1 MKTFK
6 KSYLL
11 FLTLVLAAFL
21 AACSGDDKED
31 SSSKE
36 DETSSSS
43 DTDSN
48 SSNDSSKDSTTPSTG
63 GELILEVLSEAVELD
78 PHGSNDVPSS
88 NLQAN
93 IYDTLL
99 SRNFETGEYL
109 PNLATEWKS
118 IDDLTLE
125 LKLRDDVKFHDGNPF
140 NAEAVK
146 INLDRLLDPAIASPR
161 ASIFQPIAEVIVVD
175 EFTVQIKTKTPYVP
189 ILATLTHPGGY
200 MISPAVIAEDYEAM
214 KNGGEPRAVVNEKPI
229 GTGFMKFDSWQA
241 GQQIRLVK
249 NEEYW
254 NGAVAYDSVV
264 FKTIPES
271 ATRAADLE
279 AGYAHIIDPVQPI
292 EVERVKQFASV
303 AEQPSVSIAYIGFN
317 TQKAPLDNVKL
328 RQAISKAVDRD
339 TIIQGIFEGYG
350 LAAVGPLAPATWGYS
365 DEITKQDYNMEEAKA
380 LMAEAGL
387 ADGVTLNLWT
397 NDNPQ
402 RIQIATIMQE
412 KLKELNI
419 TLNVEVLEWGAYLEK
434 TSGEEHDLFILG
446 WSSSTADADNGL
458 SPLFH
463 SRDVGNNNRT
473 RYSNP
478 ELDKILDQAQQE
490 SDEATRLD
498 LYKQAAEIINNE
510 APAAFVYHQKYLTG
524 VSNKVTGFTI
534 DASGI
539 YRLKDVKISE

>member
-1 MKTFK
+1 MQTFK
-6 KSYLL
+6 KSYLM

-21 AACSGDDKED
+21 VACSDDSNDTSTGDDTSSNSED
-31 SSSKE
+31 SS
-36 DETSSSS
+36 
-43 DTDSN
+43 N
-48 SSNDSSKDSTTPSTG
+48 SNDDSTASAG

-78 PHGSNDVPSS
+78 PHGSNDVPSA

-99 SRNFETGEYL
+99 NRNFETGEYL
-109 PNLATEWKS
+109 PGLATEWNLV
-118 IDDLTLE
+118 DELTLE
-125 LKLRDDVKFHDGNPF
+125 LKLRDDVKFHDGTPF

-146 INLDRLLDPAIASPR
+146 INLDRLLDPEVASPR
-161 ASIFQPIAEVIVVD
+161 ASIFQPISEVVVVD
-175 EFTVQIKTKTPYVP
+175 EFTVQIKTEAPYVP
-189 ILATLTHPGGY
+189 IYATLTHPGGY

-214 KNGGEPRAVVNEKPI
+214 KNGGEPRAVVNEKPV

-241 GQQIRLVK
+241 GQQIKLVK

-254 NGAVAYDSVV
+254 GGAVAYDSVV

-303 AEQPSVSIAYIGFN
+303 TEQPSVSIAYIGFN

-328 RQAISKAVDRD
+328 RQAISKAVDRE
-339 TIIQGIFEGYG
+339 TIIEGIFEGYA

-365 DEITKQDYNMEEAKA
+365 DDIVKQDYNMEEAKA
-380 LMAEAGL
+380 LMKEAGYE
-387 ADGVTLNLWT
+387 DGLKLNLWT

-402 RIQIATIMQE
+402 RIQIATVMQE

-419 TLNVEVLEWGAYLEK
+419 ELNVEVLEWGAYLEK
-434 TSGEEHDLFILG
+434 TAGEEHELFILG

-458 SPLFH
+458 NPLFNTA
-463 SRDVGNNNRT
+463 DIGNNNRT

-478 ELDKILDQAQQE
+478 ELDVILTKAQQE
-490 SDEATRLD
+490 SDETVRAD
-498 LYKQAAEIINNE
+498 LYKQAATIINEE
-510 APAAFVYHQKYLTG
+510 APAAFVYHQSYLTG
-524 VSNKVTGFTI
+524 VSNKVSGFSI